1 MHLFQLEQ
9 ENFWIQFCIP
19 HWKSQWNQLRVFCFV
34 GKDSYVYTWAKMQNP
49 VFFSE
54 RKSLHS
60 ICIKLKLCLLLWML
74 LFNDLFDT
82 FSLQSIWDWRLIQNT
97 YGVGRFPFPPHLPS
111 LFRVQRFASVVVW
124 ERHIFPHQ
132 PVSKVWDFWIL
143 VSCFMASCFGE

>member
-34 GKDSYVYTWAKMQNP
+34 GKDSYIYTWAKMQNW

-74 LFNDLFDT
+74 LFNDPFDT
-82 FSLQSIWDWRLIQNT
+82 FSLQSIWDWRLFQNT
-97 YGVGRFPFPPHLPS
+97 YGVGRFPSHPTSFLSSECKDLPVLLYERGTFSPIS
-111 LFRVQRFASVVVW
+111 LFQKY
-124 ERHIFPHQ
+124 EIFG
-132 PVSKVWDFWIL
+132 F
-143 VSCFMASCFGE
+143 